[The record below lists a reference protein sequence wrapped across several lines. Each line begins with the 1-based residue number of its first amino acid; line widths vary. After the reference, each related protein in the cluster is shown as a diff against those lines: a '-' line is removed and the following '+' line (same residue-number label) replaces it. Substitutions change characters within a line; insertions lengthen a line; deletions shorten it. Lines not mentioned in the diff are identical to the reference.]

1 MNHVHA
7 GTGAQRQVVSW
18 PSRVRICLGIAHGL
32 HYLHALAHP
41 RVIHRDIKA
50 SNILLDKNLEPKV
63 ADFGLAL
70 LFPDDESHLMTVH
83 VAGTK

>member
-1 MNHVHA
+1 VCQPQKGPKKEA
-7 GTGAQRQVVSW
+7 VSW
-18 PSRVRICLGIAHGL
+18 PVRLKICLGIARGL
-32 HYLHALAHP
+32 HYLHALAQP

-50 SNILLDKNLEPKV
+50 GNVLLDKNLEPKI

-70 LFPDDESHLMTVH
+70 LFPDDHTHIMTVH